1 VRVVQRRMPRQAR
14 LQFVSLKSSL
24 VNLPVSLFGPLLE
37 RNIASLSLSPF
48 RYTLTKLYATISV
61 HNKSPSFSL
70 LLHRLQS

>member
-1 VRVVQRRMPRQAR
+1 VRVVQGVMPRQAR

-37 RNIASLSLSPF
+37 RNIASRSLSPF
-48 RYTLTKLYATISV
+48 HYTLTKLYAISV

-70 LLHRLQS
+70 LPHRLPS